1 MLQAF
6 LTVRRTFKG
15 LIVDTR
21 SGAQRGG
28 VGVQA
33 RNKRNVVTKAA
44 ASTTVIA
51 AVLLTGFMVVLAGHV
66 NPSKNNPSAP
76 LGSAAAGTGAGRTPA
91 TVVSPSISRTGEL
104 GQNLAKAGVV
114 EPGQNL
120 AKAGVVEPG
129 QHLSNEGSGD
139 DASMG
144 VEATSG
150 DTESLDSGSTGATGT
165 ETQAPDQQSPAIVSE
180 DS

>member
-6 LTVRRTFKG
+6 LTDRRTFKG
-15 LIVDTR
+15 LIVDNR

-28 VGVQA
+28 VGVQS

-91 TVVSPSISRTGEL
+91 TVVSPSSSGTGEL
-104 GQNLAKAGVV
+104 GQNLAKAVV
-114 EPGQNL
+114 GEL
-120 AKAGVVEPG
+120 G

-165 ETQAPDQQSPAIVSE
+165 ETQAPDQQPPAIVSE

>member
-1 MLQAF
+1 MQ
-6 LTVRRTFKG
+6 
-15 LIVDTR
+15 
-21 SGAQRGG
+21 S
-28 VGVQA
+28 
-33 RNKRNVVTKAA
+33 RNKRIMVTKAV

-51 AVLLTGFMVVLAGHV
+51 AVSLTGFMVALSGHV
-66 NPSKNNPSAP
+66 NPSKNNQSAP

-91 TVVSPSISRTGEL
+91 TVVSPSSSGTGEL
-104 GQNLAKAGVV
+104 GQNLAKAVV
-114 EPGQNL
+114 GEPGQNL
-120 AKAGVVEPG
+120 NKAGVGEPG

-150 DTESLDSGSTGATGT
+150 DTESLDSGPTGATGT
-165 ETQAPDQQSPAIVSE
+165 ETQAPDQQPPAIVSE